1 MEEIL
6 PGMKLY
12 IVDEATGVQTSIPLD
27 KYATFNETEG
37 SGNE

>member
-12 IVDEATGVQTSIPLD
+12 IIDAGTGVETMLPLEQ
-27 KYATFNETEG
+27 YATIDMGGAEN
-37 SGNE
+37 